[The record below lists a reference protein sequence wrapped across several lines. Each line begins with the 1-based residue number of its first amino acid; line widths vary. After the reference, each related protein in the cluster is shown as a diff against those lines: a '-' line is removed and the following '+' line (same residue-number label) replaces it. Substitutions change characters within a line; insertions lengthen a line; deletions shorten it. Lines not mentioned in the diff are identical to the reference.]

1 MEENRRFA
9 TTRLMSRRTITGAAM
24 GAFALLLIVVYNFSP
39 SEYGFYPRCPFYVA
53 THWLCPG
60 CGSTRALYS
69 LLHGDVLA
77 AWHYNAL
84 FTLLGPVVIAWLAF
98 CCYRVMRYDRIPKMA
113 IPRSVTACLIVA
125 MVLFAVARN
134 TIFVF

>member
-1 MEENRRFA
+1 MKH
-9 TTRLMSRRTITGAAM
+9 RLITGAMAV
-24 GAFALLLIVVYNFSP
+24 AFLAGCAVVYNFPP
-39 SEYGFYPRCPFYVA
+39 SQYSFYPRCPFYVA

-84 FTLLGPVVIAWLAF
+84 FTLLGPVVLAWLAF
-98 CCYRVMRYDRIPKMA
+98 CCYRVMRYDQIPKMA
-113 IPRSVTACLIVA
+113 IPRSVTACLVVA
-125 MVLFAVARN
+125 VVLFAVARN
-134 TIFVF
+134 TIFAF

>member
-1 MEENRRFA
+1 
-9 TTRLMSRRTITGAAM
+9 ITGAMAVV
-24 GAFALLLIVVYNFSP
+24 FLLGCAVVYNFPP
-39 SEYGFYPRCPFYVA
+39 SQYSFYPRCPFFAA

-84 FTLLGPVVIAWLAF
+84 FTLLGPVVLAWLAF
-98 CCYRVMRYDRIPKMA
+98 CCYRVMRYDQIPKMA
-113 IPRSVTACLIVA
+113 ISRSVTACLVVA
-125 MVLFAVARN
+125 VVLFAIARN
-134 TIFVF
+134 TIFAF